1 LAAKSSNKKVNATY
15 LTSKM
20 RKYSDTSIWEIVS
33 EDNIDP
39 ILDQYGILLFRN
51 KASGLIDI
59 VRISNLFDPT

>member
-1 LAAKSSNKKVNATY
+1 
-15 LTSKM
+15 M
-20 RKYSDTSIWEIVS
+20 RKYSDASIWEIVS